1 MMEDDELVPLGE
13 GPAATVLAGMDETTG
28 EAFALKVYPGRL
40 DRRTRGEVEKE
51 LSALNSL
58 SELET
63 VLIPAEAKELPDG
76 RFAVRMELCT
86 QSLADL
92 VGTFGP
98 LSVQDVLSLGEALAT
113 TLAAAHQAGVV
124 HGGMT
129 PGNVLFRAS
138 GAPVL
143 ADFGLALRQSF
154 PGDSDVGFLAP
165 ETITDGTRDE
175 RTDLYGLGAL
185 LYFALTGRSP
195 AREEPGDTVDE
206 LTLRVLSG
214 QTAPLDRPGLPAGLG
229 PLVASLLA
237 RDPGARPI
245 DATLVATRLS
255 ATPGTAATPRPLGA
269 PILDYGPEHA
279 KSRRKGKTRLIA
291 GVAAGAV
298 VLAAAVV
305 FVLQNRPRELS
316 VPPASA
322 EPVATAPTATAA
334 PVRLDLADPVDHGKY
349 VQLSWSST
357 GSTLHYAVIVAGVD
371 LPRKTHYVESGTA
384 YRVDVE
390 PGRQYCFVVQA
401 TDSVRSYESESK
413 GIRGARCVR

>member
-1 MMEDDELVPLGE
+1 MDDDELVSLGE
-13 GPAATVLAGMDETTG
+13 GPAAIVLAGMDEATG
-28 EAFALKVYPGRL
+28 EAFALKVYPGRA
-40 DRRTRGEVEKE
+40 DRRTRAELDKE
-51 LSALNSL
+51 LSALGTL
-58 SELET
+58 SELGT
-63 VLIPAEAKELPDG
+63 VLVPTEAKELPDG
-76 RFAVRMELCT
+76 RFGVRMELCA

-143 ADFGLALRQSF
+143 ADFGLALRQAF
-154 PGDSDVGFLAP
+154 PGDAEVGFLAP

-185 LYFALTGRSP
+185 LYFALTGHSP
-195 AREEPGDTVDE
+195 ARERPGETADE
-206 LTLRVLSG
+206 LTLRVLSE
-214 QTAPLDRPGLPAGLG
+214 PLPPIGRPGLPAGLG

-237 RDPGARPI
+237 RAPMERPI
-245 DATLVATRLS
+245 DADLVATRLG

-269 PILDYGPEHA
+269 PILEYGPEHA
-279 KSRRKGKTRLIA
+279 KSRRKGKTWLIA
-291 GVAAGAV
+291 GVAAGAA
-298 VLAAAVV
+298 VLAAALV
-305 FVLQNRPRELS
+305 FVLQNRPSELS
-316 VPPASA
+316 VPPAST
-322 EPVATAPTATAA
+322 EPAITTPTAD
-334 PVRLDLADPVDHGKY
+334 PVRVDLADPVDRGTS
-349 VQLSWSST
+349 VELSWRGSE
-357 GSTLHYAVIVAGVD
+357 STLRYAVIVAGAD
-371 LPRKTHYVESGTA
+371 LPRKTFLVESGTS

-401 TDSVRSYESESK
+401 TDSVHFYESQSK